1 MLVMQKKKKLRV
13 DTTLEIL
20 GKRTKSEASPV
31 LAPDRLTI
39 PGYVEQEDS
48 ENPTIRWSFLSRL
61 NEQFKGS
68 PY

>member
-1 MLVMQKKKKLRV
+1 MLVMQKKKELRV
-13 DTTLEIL
+13 DTTLGEIL

-48 ENPTIRWSFLSRL
+48 ENPTIR
-61 NEQFKGS
+61 
-68 PY
+68 

>member
-48 ENPTIRWSFLSRL
+48 ENPTIR
-61 NEQFKGS
+61 
-68 PY
+68 